1 MAEPSTR
8 EWRDLHETFKDYC
21 QAKPWQWLDN
31 DDLVVVEHPSKEYKG
46 YCAAMGSAGI
56 EYGLA
61 VYIGDEGLAGYL
73 SLMTGEIDPEFPDS
87 IDSMRSLAALLADR
101 ANLDNRDRAIIRDLG
116 LKYRGRGRWPLFRSA
131 VPGYVPWL
139 LNSDEAVFLTMAL
152 RNIMDVAARM
162 SKGELDLYSEDEPS
176 LVLTLVFRDG
186 EWRDQREILK
196 PPRLP
201 AAPPGYPDSE
211 RLERMARADVNRT
224 GIWELSKFYLDTAF
238 QGNKG
243 DTPYLPMIVLVVHRE
258 SSFILGTSMLGESP
272 SALEQQEILV
282 DTLET
287 APGLPSEIVVDSTS
301 TAQLVESI
309 TAALDIRL
317 SVGATPGLDEVKA
330 SLMGFIGN
338 LP

>member
-21 QAKPWQWLDN
+21 QAKSWQWLDN
-31 DDLVVVEHPSKEYKG
+31 DDLVVIEHPSREYKG
-46 YCAAMGSAGI
+46 YCAVMGSAGI
-56 EYGLA
+56 EHGLA

-73 SLMTGEIDPEFPDS
+73 SLMTDEIDPESPDN

-101 ANLDNRDRAIIRDLG
+101 ATLDNRDRAIIRDLG
-116 LKYRGRGRWPLFRSA
+116 LKYRGRGRWPFFRSM
-131 VPGYVPWL
+131 VPGYLPWL
-139 LNSDEAVFLTMAL
+139 LDSDEAVFLTMAL

-162 SKGELDLYSEDEPS
+162 SRGELDLYSEDEPG

-186 EWRDQREILK
+186 EWRDQREILR
-196 PPRLP
+196 PPRPP

-211 RLERMARADVNRT
+211 RLERIARPNVSRT
-224 GIWELSKFYLDTAF
+224 GIWELSKFYLDTAL
-238 QGNKG
+238 QDSKE
-243 DTPYLPMIVLVVHRE
+243 DRPYLPMIMLVIHRE

-272 SALEQQEILV
+272 SELKQQEVLV

-309 TAALDIRL
+309 TAALDIKI
-317 SVGATPGLDEVKA
+317 SVGPTPALDWARA
-330 SLMGFIGN
+330 SLVGFMGN

>member
-8 EWRDLHETFKDYC
+8 EWRDLHETFNEYC
-21 QAKPWQWLDN
+21 QAKPWHWLGD

-46 YCAAMGSAGI
+46 YCAAMGRAGI

-73 SLMTGEIDPEFPDS
+73 SLMTGEADPDSPDS

-101 ANLDNRDRAIIRDLG
+101 ATLDNRDRAIIRDLG
-116 LKYRGRGRWPLFRSA
+116 LKYRGRGRWPLFRST
-131 VPGYVPWL
+131 VPGYMPWL
-139 LNSDEAVFLTMAL
+139 LDADEAVFLTMAL

-162 SKGELDLYSEDEPS
+162 SRGELDLYAEDEPS
-176 LVLTLVFRDG
+176 LVLSLVFRDG

-196 PPRLP
+196 PPPAP

-211 RLERMARADVNRT
+211 RLERTARADANRT
-224 GIWELSKFYLDTAF
+224 GTWELSKFYLHTAF
-238 QGNKG
+238 QDNKE
-243 DTPYLPMIVLVVHRE
+243 DRPYFPMVVLAVHRG

-272 SALEQQEILV
+272 SALEQQEVLV
-282 DTLET
+282 DALEA

-309 TAALDIRL
+309 TEALDIDL
-317 SVGATPGLDEVKA
+317 SVGAAPGIDEAKA
-330 SLMGFIGN
+330 SLMGFLGN